1 MTRDNDSLV
10 ARMDRIGVARVARSA
25 GLPEVLADKV
35 GQVVTG
41 TGLPED
47 RRTEVFR
54 ELVAHFEDGLAAGR
68 SPDALL
74 VEFGDAGRAAGL
86 IARAKRVVT
95 PPGLGG
101 SGRGDRW
108 LARTV
113 ADLRYA
119 VRRLA
124 ARPAFALTAVL
135 SLALGIGANSAVFT
149 LVNDVILRR
158 PPLERPEELVDLY
171 QSTAAFAYNVFSEPA
186 VVEIR
191 RATTAFTGLATSK
204 FSMVPYETDGR
215 IGKHSVELVS
225 GDYFETLGLRP
236 LRGRLF
242 GPADAPAPG
251 QGAVVVVSERFWRR
265 ALGADPGIVGRSI
278 RLNGAGYEVV
288 GVLGGESPGRLRAL
302 PSDLYVPVMMVDQID
317 GTAAESQLL
326 DEGTNGTFVTGRLR
340 PGATLAEATVELERL
355 AAEFKAR
362 RAHMWQG
369 DASILVLPKADVIIY
384 PPVDRYLA
392 PVAGMLMLVVGLVL
406 VIACANLAGF
416 LLARAVDRRKEIAV
430 RLALGA
436 TRGRLVSQLLVETII
451 LALAGGLAGVLLGR
465 AGLRAVLA
473 SDIPLPVPI
482 DLALTIDWRV
492 IGFSVLVSVV
502 AGLFFGLL
510 PALHSTRLELAST
523 IRDESAGGGRRKAV
537 LRQLLVGGQVAVA
550 MVLLVVAGLFVRSL
564 DVARRVDPGFGA
576 RPAALLWV
584 SRPWTDSD
592 APAVRDRMIE
602 RFAALAGVEQVGMTT
617 NIHLNTLGTQSR
629 EIVVPGIDPPP
640 GRTSHVVDRAA
651 VDSGFLAAAGLRLV
665 AGRNLRLEDGA
676 SAPGDAGRATPVLVN
691 EAFATRFFPG
701 REALGQRF
709 RSREMEFEV
718 VGVTSTARIHSLAED
733 PAPFIYEPLAG
744 WNGVAWVVA
753 RTTEDPERLAAEMQR
768 LLPEIDSRLFAMHAG
783 SLGRH
788 LAAMSY
794 PLRMGATI
802 LMAFALV
809 ALLMACIG
817 LYGAVAYAVAQRTRE
832 VGIRLSL
839 GAGRGAVTRLL
850 LGGGLR
856 LVAGGLVVGLLGAL
870 AVGRMLEGLLF
881 GVRGVDP
888 VTLGVVSLALVLV
901 AATAAWVPARRA
913 GRIEPV
919 IALKSD

>member
-1 MTRDNDSLV
+1 MPRDDDSLV
-10 ARMDRIGVARVARSA
+10 ARMDRIGVTRVARSA

-35 GQVVTG
+35 AQVVTG

-47 RRTEVFR
+47 RRAEVFR

-68 SPDALL
+68 SPEALL
-74 VEFGDAGRAAGL
+74 AEFGDGRRAAGL
-86 IARAKRVVT
+86 ITRSKRVVT

-101 SGRGDRW
+101 TGRGDGWVTRT
-108 LARTV
+108 AR
-113 ADLRYA
+113 DLRYA

-124 ARPAFALTAVL
+124 ARPAFAATAVL
-135 SLALGIGANSAVFT
+135 SLAIGIGANSAMFT

-158 PPLERPEELVDLY
+158 PPLERPDELVDLY
-171 QSTAAFAYNVFSEPA
+171 QTTIAFPYNLFSEPA
-186 VVEIR
+186 VSEIR
-191 RATTAFTGLATSK
+191 RATTAFSGLATSK

-215 IGKHSVELVS
+215 IGKYSVELVS

-265 ALGADPGIVGRSI
+265 ALGADPAVVGRSI
-278 RLNGAGYEVV
+278 RLNGASYEVV
-288 GVLGGESPGRLRAL
+288 GVLGGEYPGRLRAV
-302 PSDLYVPVMMVDQID
+302 PSDLYLPVMMVDQLE
-317 GTAAESQLL
+317 GTAGESQLL
-326 DEGTNGTFVTGRLR
+326 DEGTTSTFVTGRLR
-340 PGATLAEATVELERL
+340 PGVTLAQATVELERL
-355 AAEFKAR
+355 AADLKAR
-362 RAHMWQG
+362 RADAWQG

-392 PVAGMLMLVVGLVL
+392 PVAGMLMLVAGLVL

-436 TRGRLVSQLLVETII
+436 TRGRLVSQLLVETVL
-451 LALAGGLAGVLLGR
+451 LAVAGGVVGVLLGR
-465 AGLRAVLA
+465 AALRAVLT

-482 DLALTIDWRV
+482 DLALTLDWRV
-492 IGFSVLVSVV
+492 LGFSILVSVL

-510 PALHSTRLELAST
+510 PALQSTRLELAST
-523 IRDESAGGGRRKAV
+523 IRDEAAGGGRRKAR
-537 LRQLLVGGQVAVA
+537 LRQVLVGGQVAVA

-584 SRPWTDSD
+584 SRPSTDSN
-592 APAVRDRMIE
+592 AGSVRDRMIE
-602 RFAALAGVEQVGMTT
+602 RFAALPGVEQVGMTS
-617 NIHLNTLGTQSR
+617 NIHLNPLGTQSR

-665 AGRNLRLEDGA
+665 AGRNLRADDGD
-676 SAPGDAGRATPVLVN
+676 SAAGDAGRAKPVLVN

-701 REALGQRF
+701 REALSQRF
-709 RSREMEFEV
+709 RSAAAEFEV
-718 VGVTSTARIHSLAED
+718 VGVTSTAKIRGLAED
-733 PAPFIYEPLAG
+733 PMPFIYEPLAG
-744 WNGVAWVVA
+744 WDGVGWVVA
-753 RTTEDPERLAAEMQR
+753 RTTGDPERLAAEMQR
-768 LLPEIDSRLFAMHAG
+768 LLPEIDSRLFALHAG

-788 LAAMSY
+788 VAAMSY
-794 PLRMGATI
+794 PLRMGATA

-839 GAGRGAVTRLL
+839 GAGRGAVVRLL

-856 LVAGGLVVGLLGAL
+856 LVAGGVLAGLLGAL
-870 AVGRMLEGLLF
+870 AIGRMLEGLLF
-881 GVRGVDP
+881 GVGGVDP
-888 VTLGVVSLALVLV
+888 ATLAVVSLVLILV
-901 AATAAWVPARRA
+901 AALAAWVPARRA
-913 GRIEPV
+913 GQVDPV
-919 IALKSD
+919 VALKSE

>member
-1 MTRDNDSLV
+1 MTRDDDSLV
-10 ARMDRIGVARVARSA
+10 ARMDRIGVTRVARSA

-35 GQVVTG
+35 AQVVTG

-47 RRTEVFR
+47 RRAEVFR

-68 SPDALL
+68 SPEALL
-74 VEFGDAGRAAGL
+74 AEFGDGRRAAGL
-86 IARAKRVVT
+86 ITRAKRVVT
-95 PPGLGG
+95 PTGLGG
-101 SGRGDRW
+101 TGRGDGW
-108 LARTV
+108 VART
-113 ADLRYA
+113 ARDLRYA

-124 ARPAFALTAVL
+124 ARPAFAATAVL
-135 SLALGIGANSAVFT
+135 SLALGIGANSAMFT

-158 PPLERPEELVDLY
+158 PPLERLEELVDLY
-171 QSTAAFAYNVFSEPA
+171 QSTAAFPYNVFSEPA

-191 RATTAFTGLATSK
+191 RATTVFSGLATSK
-204 FSMVPYETDGR
+204 FSMVPYDTDGR
-215 IGKHSVELVS
+215 IGKYSVELVS

-265 ALGADPGIVGRSI
+265 ALGADPAVVGRSI
-278 RLNGAGYEVV
+278 RLNGASYEVV
-288 GVLGGESPGRLRAL
+288 GVLGGEYPGRLRAL

-317 GTAAESQLL
+317 GTAGESQLL

-340 PGATLAEATVELERL
+340 PGATLAQATVELERL
-355 AAEFKAR
+355 AAELKAR

-436 TRGRLVSQLLVETII
+436 TRGRLVSQLLVETVL
-451 LALAGGLAGVLLGR
+451 LALVGGVLGVLLGR
-465 AGLRAVLA
+465 AALRAVLA
-473 SDIPLPVPI
+473 SDIPLPIPI
-482 DLALTIDWRV
+482 DLALAIDWRV
-492 IGFSVLVSVV
+492 IGFSILVSMV

-510 PALHSTRLELAST
+510 PALQATRLELAST
-523 IRDESAGGGRRKAV
+523 IRDESAGGGRRKAL

-584 SRPWTDSD
+584 SRPVTDSN
-592 APAVRDRMIE
+592 ATAVRDRMIE
-602 RFAALAGVEQVGMTT
+602 RFAALPGVEQVGMIS
-617 NIHLNTLGTQSR
+617 NIHLNTLGDQSR

-665 AGRNLRLEDGA
+665 AGRNLRPEDGA
-676 SAPGDAGRATPVLVN
+676 APGGAGRATPVLVN
-691 EAFATRFFPG
+691 EAFVARFFPA

-709 RSREMEFEV
+709 RSGETEFEV

-733 PAPFIYEPLAG
+733 PTPFIYEPFAG

-753 RTTEDPERLAAEMQR
+753 RTTGDPERLAAEMQR
-768 LLPEIDSRLFAMHAG
+768 LLPEIDSRLFAMQAG

-794 PLRMGATI
+794 PLRMGATA

-839 GAGRGAVTRLL
+839 GAGRGAVIRLL
-850 LGGGLR
+850 LGGGIR
-856 LVAGGLVVGLLGAL
+856 LVVGGLVVGSLGAL

-888 VTLGVVSLALVLV
+888 LTLAVVSLVLVLV